1 MLKAGKRGGQ
11 PTIRG
16 LRITVYAILGYLAG
30 GMTESEIVRDF
41 PDLEIADIRA
51 ALAYAV
57 EREREDH
64 ARQCVRLFLDENL
77 SHRLVES

>member
-1 MLKAGKRGGQ
+1 MEYADRITLKPGRRGGQ

-16 LRITVYAILGYLAG
+16 LRITVYDILGYLAA

-51 ALAYAV
+51 ALAYAA
-57 EREREDH
+57 ERERTTTRVS
-64 ARQCVRLFLDENL
+64 A
-77 SHRLVES
+77 

>member
-1 MLKAGKRGGQ
+1 MKYADRITLKAGMRGGM

-16 LRITVYAILGYLAG
+16 LRITVADILAYLAA

-51 ALAYAV
+51 ALAYAAD
-57 EREREDH
+57 RERTTT
-64 ARQCVRLFLDENL
+64 RV
-77 SHRLVES
+77 SP